1 MGRGCPG
8 VAARRGF
15 TLEGMLNV
23 DPIGLP
29 GASLETLNEVRSRFQ
44 GVDLQGG
51 HLLMVTDTQGHREGA
66 RYGAVVVPPA
76 SAQGLGVDRAVVI
89 SPSFGPRFGAAGQE
103 ALAGLADWAAGAGLV
118 LRETVLPAGDFVRV
132 LEEPD
137 TREVNRL
144 VAASNPVDAGIYK
157 LQRRSD

>member
-1 MGRGCPG
+1 MRRGCPG
-8 VAARRGF
+8 VAARRGL
-15 TLEGMLNV
+15 TLGGMLNV

-29 GASLETLNEVRSRFQ
+29 GASLETLNEVRLRFE
-44 GVDLQGG
+44 GVELRGG
-51 HLLMVTDTQGHREGA
+51 HLLMVTDTQGHRGAA
-66 RYGAVVVPPA
+66 RYGAVLVPPA
-76 SAQGLGVDRAVVI
+76 NAQSLGVSRAVVI